1 LRANAREIA
10 RPVED
15 AIKRGIPSAPPISGM
30 TPAVVPGRLTWNTGF
45 PANSTT
51 IQTPRLAKKKQYNS
65 IARVRT
71 RSAALGIA
79 DMAGRSRRA
88 MNRYEFT
95 REYPYSLSPTGSRKH
110 RISATGS
117 RKFIENLDSGRGVKK
132 GSASRFVWPSAEKAL
147 PFARYKMENVL
158 NFDLLVVSFLC
169 FAQPTVIRTIAIIFV
184 TGCSNEVNLSAA
196 SFICPKEAIPNG
208 EINHATT
215 PITNCVWISDK
226 VIIAILRSNAENTV
240 QLEHLQQQLLM
251 LKVPNRQSQN
261 VLFE

>member
-1 LRANAREIA
+1 MAVSNFTMSSARGRVAVAFTDVQPMIQILGQIDREHVKALRANAREIA
-10 RPVED
+10 KPVED

-95 REYPYSLSPTGSRKH
+95 REYPYSKSPTGMRRH
-110 RISATGS
+110 RITATGS
-117 RKFIENLDSGRGVKK
+117 RKFIENLDAGRGVKK

-147 PFARYKMENVL
+147 PAARYKMIGVL
-158 NFDLLVVSFLC
+158 NKY
-169 FAQPTVIRTIAIIFV
+169 AAI
-184 TGCSNEVNLSAA
+184 VNAR
-196 SFICPKEAIPNG
+196 
-208 EINHATT
+208 
-215 PITNCVWISDK
+215 
-226 VIIAILRSNAENTV
+226 LRG
-240 QLEHLQQQLLM
+240 
-251 LKVPNRQSQN
+251 
-261 VLFE
+261 

>member
-1 LRANAREIA
+1 MALPLIPIAIRGAALLRGSSGSNTRYALAFSDVEPMIRILGQIDPEHVKALRANAREIA
-10 RPVED
+10 KPVED
-15 AIKRGIPSAPPISGM
+15 AIRRGIPAAPPISGM
-30 TPAVVPGRLTWNTGF
+30 TPKVVPGRLTWNTGF

-71 RSAALGIA
+71 RSSALGIA

-95 REYPYSLSPTGSRKH
+95 RDYPYSKSPTGMRRH
-110 RISATGS
+110 RITATGS

-158 NFDLLVVSFLC
+158 NKY
-169 FAQPTVIRTIAIIFV
+169 AVI
-184 TGCSNEVNLSAA
+184 VNAR
-196 SFICPKEAIPNG
+196 
-208 EINHATT
+208 
-215 PITNCVWISDK
+215 
-226 VIIAILRSNAENTV
+226 LRG
-240 QLEHLQQQLLM
+240 
-251 LKVPNRQSQN
+251 
-261 VLFE
+261 

>member
-1 LRANAREIA
+1 MAVSNFTMSSARGRVAVAFTDVQPMIQILGQIDREHVKALRANAREIA

-45 PANSTT
+45 AANSTT

-88 MNRYEFT
+88 MNRYEYT
-95 REYPYSLSPTGSRKH
+95 REYPYSLSPTGMRRH
-110 RISATGS
+110 RITATGS

-147 PFARYKMENVL
+147 PAARYKMIGVL
-158 NFDLLVVSFLC
+158 NKY
-169 FAQPTVIRTIAIIFV
+169 ATI
-184 TGCSNEVNLSAA
+184 VNAR
-196 SFICPKEAIPNG
+196 
-208 EINHATT
+208 
-215 PITNCVWISDK
+215 
-226 VIIAILRSNAENTV
+226 LRG
-240 QLEHLQQQLLM
+240 
-251 LKVPNRQSQN
+251 
-261 VLFE
+261 